1 MRPRRLIEAKS
12 PDVFIICSAL
22 LVCYVSLAVPIVATD
37 GVCQSNRAGR
47 LDTDPCLFV
56 PESACNR
63 EGKAAEEMAGKLF
76 ACDFEVFGIVQGVFF
91 RKYTQKQATSLGLKG
106 WCMNTRDGTVK
117 GQMEGEAKPVNEM
130 KHWLQTKG
138 SPTSRID
145 KAVFSE
151 MKEISKY
158 SFNDFSVK
166 R

>member
-37 GVCQSNRAGR
+37 
-47 LDTDPCLFV
+47 
-56 PESACNR
+56 ESACNR